1 MAEYRVEILL
11 PAWEDLNQI
20 ADFHMKMVGPAS
32 AQKIMDE
39 ILDAI
44 SKLSIFPLMG
54 SLHWDPVL
62 AQKDYRK
69 VICGNYVCIYKVIGD
84 VVYIYRMVHGATDY
98 KKDLTQ

>member
-20 ADFHMKMVGPAS
+20 ADFHMKMVGPIS
-32 AQKIMDE
+32 AQKITDE

-44 SKLSIFPLMG
+44 SKLSLFPLMG

-69 VICGNYVCIYKVIGD
+69 VICGTYVCIYKVIGD